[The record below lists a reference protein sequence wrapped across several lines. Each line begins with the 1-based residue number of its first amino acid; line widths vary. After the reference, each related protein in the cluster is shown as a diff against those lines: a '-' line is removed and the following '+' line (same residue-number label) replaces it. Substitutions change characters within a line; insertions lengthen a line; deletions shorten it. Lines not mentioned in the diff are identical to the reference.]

1 MNWKFCVEWIWKEY
15 RNQRRVANTFF
26 HRTAQHQKK
35 PQKAVKELL
44 ETFRTK
50 ASLIM
55 QLETQV
61 FGVEFYLVLYLI
73 FLLQN
78 STLCFPPPPK
88 KIQWFPLYEFP
99 QHWAIDTKIKEL
111 KLPVCSFTSDKVMQ
125 ANAESEKLNPIVWN
139 QHPEWNNN
147 PWNEACIVCVCAGS
161 TIARHRQKKKKNQ
174 NKSDTGAPDGL
185 TAV

>member
-1 MNWKFCVEWIWKEY
+1 MSTAVTTKLVWWTGNFVWNEY
-15 RNQRRVANTFF
+15 EKNTEIREGWQILFSIAL
-26 HRTAQHQKK
+26 HNTQKK
-35 PQKAVKELL
+35 KQKAIKELL

-88 KIQWFPLYEFP
+88 KIHPFILYEFP

-161 TIARHRQKKKKNQ
+161 TIARHRQKKKK
-174 NKSDTGAPDGL
+174 KSK
-185 TAV
+185 